1 MILLYNIIDWCVE
14 LTRGIRAGD
23 QGGDELQIVLQFC
36 DQATYLLLFSWLSLV
51 SELTRSIPENR
62 SRTTFSDPAC
72 FDFCGE
78 RGIRTPGTV
87 TRTAV

>member
-1 MILLYNIIDWCVE
+1 MRNRVY
-14 LTRGIRAGD
+14 RGIMRCAYDPLGGGPAEVKAGIRFAY
-23 QGGDELQIVLQFC
+23 Q
-36 DQATYLLLFSWLSLV
+36 LLFSWLALV

-72 FDFCGE
+72 FDFSGE

>member
-1 MILLYNIIDWCVE
+1 VIPFWEPAEVKA
-14 LTRGIRAGD
+14 GIRFAS
-23 QGGDELQIVLQFC
+23 
-36 DQATYLLLFSWLSLV
+36 LLLFPWLPLMSKLI
-51 SELTRSIPENR
+51 RIIPENR